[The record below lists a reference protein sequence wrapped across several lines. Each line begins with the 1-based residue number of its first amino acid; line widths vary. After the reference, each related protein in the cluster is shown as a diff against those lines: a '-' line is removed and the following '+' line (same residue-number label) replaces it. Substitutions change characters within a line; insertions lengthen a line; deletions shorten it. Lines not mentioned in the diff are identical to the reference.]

1 MSTRWLDRL
10 LMATL
15 FVQTMEKIQWQGGG
29 LDLTITNITCLA
41 FIGAFLLTRLRARD
55 SALPWVC
62 ITLCGFMLAFL
73 AVYLAGYFDLQTR
86 QGLSFW
92 AKGVVTWAIHF
103 GFLVVATAYILRRGA
118 ELFDRSL
125 RWFLSGV
132 VANAAYGLVQLV
144 LVVGAGINLDRL
156 VVAPLTAGQ
165 GKANGINV
173 YGQVAGSQ
181 SIYRINAL
189 TGDPNHLGVMLCI
202 PLLVLLPR
210 YLADRRGQRRLGL
223 LLVFLLTVQA
233 LTLSRSAALGD
244 IVGLLVLAP
253 TILPRL
259 PRPRTLLLAL
269 GVPIAA
275 LVLLYSSSSFVRTV
289 ISSRTNVNGSG
300 VQTHFEFYSLVGP
313 ALDPHPLFGMGYNT
327 FAVFYQ
333 FLTGKSDFGP
343 HSFWVATLVE
353 TGVVGLALYLAF
365 FAWVTACALA
375 MRHAADPDRRLL
387 ANGLV
392 AALAGT
398 VAANFFYLTMS
409 FDYFYVV
416 LLLVVA
422 GYALFAPARVAVSR
436 TVAAPARA
444 R

>member
-1 MSTRWLDRL
+1 
-10 LMATL
+10 
-15 FVQTMEKIQWQGGG
+15 
-29 LDLTITNITCLA
+29 
-41 FIGAFLLTRLRARD
+41 
-55 SALPWVC
+55 
-62 ITLCGFMLAFL
+62 
-73 AVYLAGYFDLQTR
+73 
-86 QGLSFW
+86 
-92 AKGVVTWAIHF
+92 
-103 GFLVVATAYILRRGA
+103 
-118 ELFDRSL
+118 
-125 RWFLSGV
+125 
-132 VANAAYGLVQLV
+132 VQLV
-144 LVVGAGINLDRL
+144 LVVGAGINLDKL

-189 TGDPNHLGVMLCI
+189 TGDPNHLGVMLCV

-210 YLADRRGQRRLGL
+210 YLSDRRGQRRLGL

-269 GVPIAA
+269 GVPITA
-275 LVLLYSSSSFVRTV
+275 LLLLYSSSSFVRTV

-300 VQTHFEFYSLVGP
+300 VKTHFEFYSLVGP

-353 TGVVGLALYLAF
+353 TGVVGLTLYLVF

-375 MRHAADPDRRLL
+375 MRRAADPGRRLL

-422 GYALFAPARVAVSR
+422 GYALFAPARVSLSR

>member
-15 FVQTMEKIQWQGGG
+15 FVQTTAKIQWQAGG

-41 FIGAFLLTRLRARD
+41 FIGAFLLARLRTRD
-55 SALPWVC
+55 SAMPRVC
-62 ITLCGFMLAFL
+62 ITLSGFMLVFL

-86 QGLSFW
+86 EGLSFW
-92 AKGVVTWAIHF
+92 AKGVTTWVIHF

-125 RWFLSGV
+125 RWFLIGL
-132 VANAAYGLVQLV
+132 VANAAYGLLQLV
-144 LVVGAGINLDRL
+144 LVVGVGINLDQL

-173 YGQVAGSQ
+173 YGVVGGSQ

-189 TGDPNHLGVMLCI
+189 TGDPNHLGVMLCV

-210 YLADRRGQRRLGL
+210 YLVDRRGQRRLGL

-269 GVPIAA
+269 GVPVAA
-275 LVLLYSSSSFVRTV
+275 LLLLYSSSSFVRTV

-300 VQTHFEFYSLVGP
+300 VQTHFQFYSLVGP

-333 FLTGKSDFGP
+333 FLTGRTDFGP

-353 TGVVGLALYLAF
+353 TGVVGLAVYLGF

-387 ANGLV
+387 ANSLV
-392 AALAGT
+392 AALAAT
-398 VAANFFYLTMS
+398 VAANFFYLTMG
-409 FDYFYVV
+409 FDYFYVL
-416 LLLVVA
+416 LLLVIA
-422 GYALFAPARVAVSR
+422 GYALFAPARAAVSR